1 MAQPDIDG
9 VPSRPPRDDSALAD
23 LAVITPS
30 FRPDAELFADLHAS
44 VLRHTGERVVHH
56 VIVPDVDRPVFQRW
70 AGPRCRVWTASE
82 LLPGRYLRL
91 PRLNYRVN
99 VRRPWPPVRGWV
111 MQQALKIA
119 AAEALDAEVV
129 LMADSD
135 VVLVRD
141 VSAATFA
148 VDGKIPLFRMPDA
161 VHAGMPDH
169 VQWHRIARRLLGL
182 PPLAGLPQPDYVSA
196 LNVWSPGT
204 VRAMQRRI
212 TEVTGRHWMDA
223 FTAQLQ
229 ISEFIL
235 YGVFV
240 DEIMAG
246 SGSSWPGDASFCHN
260 YWETTPLD
268 RAGAIAFADRL
279 DPAAIGM
286 MISAKSHTP
295 HEVRQ
300 AAIERCAEV
309 AGDGRAVE
317 R

>member
-1 MAQPDIDG
+1 MEPQD
-9 VPSRPPRDDSALAD
+9 PSGSADPAD

-56 VIVPDVDRPVFQRW
+56 VIVPDVDRELFGRF

-82 LLPGRYLRL
+82 LLPARYVRV
-91 PRLNYRVN
+91 PRMNYRVN

-119 AAEALDAEVV
+119 AAAALDTEVV

-141 VSAATFA
+141 VSARTFT
-148 VDGKIPLFRMPDA
+148 VDGKIPLFRMVDA

-169 VQWHRIARRLLGL
+169 VAWHRIARRLLGL
-182 PPLAGLPQPDYVSA
+182 PPFTALPQPDYVSA
-196 LNVWSPGT
+196 LNVWHPAT
-204 VRAMQRRI
+204 VRDLQARVAR
-212 TEVTGRHWMDA
+212 VTGRHWMDA

-235 YGVFV
+235 YGVYV
-240 DEIMAG
+240 DEILAG
-246 SGSSWPGDASFCHN
+246 SGSSWPGDISFCHN
-260 YWETTPLD
+260 YWETVPLD
-268 RAGAIAFADRL
+268 RAGAVAFADRL
-279 DPAAIGM
+279 DPAAVGM

-295 HEVRQ
+295 RDVRQ
-300 AAIERCAEV
+300 VAIERCAEV
-309 AGDGRAVE
+309 AGNGRPVDH
-317 R
+317 